1 MGKHETA
8 GGGLGQAL
16 ADELAYAIQDIR
28 QKVVEEPWFGRAV
41 TPQMTTELSPPAE
54 ASPAEPSTT
63 VIVLSFEEAAGLSPL
78 TPEPPGDALGRTAP
92 DRGPPGGAGMSFEE
106 AAGLGPCHAP
116 EPQAQEREPPGIE
129 R

>member
-8 GGGLGQAL
+8 GGGLGQAI

-41 TPQMTTELSPPAE
+41 TPQMTTELSSPE

-63 VIVLSFEEAAGLSPL
+63 VVVLSFEEAAGLSPL
-78 TPEPPGDALGRTAP
+78 SPEPPGDALGRTAP
-92 DRGPPGGAGMSFEE
+92 ERGPPGDGGLSFEE
-106 AAGLGPCHAP
+106 AAGLGACRQP
-116 EPQAQEREPPGIE
+116 EPASQEREPPAIE

>member
-54 ASPAEPSTT
+54 TSPTEPINVTT
-63 VIVLSFEEAAGLSPL
+63 ITVLSFEEAAGLSPL
-78 TPEPPGDALGRTAP
+78 SPEPPGDALGRTAP
-92 DRGPPGGAGMSFEE
+92 ERG
-106 AAGLGPCHAP
+106 
-116 EPQAQEREPPGIE
+116 PPGIE